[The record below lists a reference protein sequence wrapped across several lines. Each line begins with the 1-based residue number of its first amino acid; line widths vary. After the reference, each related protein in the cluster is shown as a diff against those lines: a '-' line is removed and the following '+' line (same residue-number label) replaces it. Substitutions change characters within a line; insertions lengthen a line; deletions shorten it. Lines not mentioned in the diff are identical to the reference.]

1 MRGENMEQEISY
13 YPKDHPAYPDRLRTI
28 PDAPAGLYV
37 KGSLPQAGKSLAIV
51 GARDCSE
58 YGRYVAGAFAEEAAR
73 AGIQIISG
81 MARGID
87 SEAQKAALNAGGK
100 SFAVLGCGVD
110 ICYPPSQRDLYETLC
125 SRCGVLS
132 PYAPGS
138 PPLARQFPP
147 RNRIISGLADAILVV
162 EARQK
167 SGTLITVDMA
177 LEQGKEVYVVPGR
190 ITDRLSDS
198 CNRLLA
204 QGAAPALS
212 PAQLVSEL
220 METLW
225 KEAEPSKKEEN
236 PEKEAG
242 LTDTQQ
248 ALLRLLDLE
257 LCSLEQL
264 RTRMRGHE
272 ILENLSLQET
282 MEMLVRLSVTG
293 AVRTQGGYYGLTSP
307 ISNLTIE
314 KNEKIP
320 YNGK

>member
-1 MRGENMEQEISY
+1 MEQEISY

-87 SEAQKAALNAGGK
+87 SAAQKAALNAGGK

-110 ICYPPSQRDLYETLC
+110 ICYPSSQRDLYETLC

-177 LEQGKEVYVVPGR
+177 LEQGREVYVVPGR
-190 ITDRLSDS
+190 ITDRLSDG

-220 METLW
+220 LETQW
-225 KEAEPSKKEEN
+225 SEPVPSQKEERL
-236 PEKEAG
+236 EE
-242 LTDTQQ
+242 TERTTEQQ
-248 ALLRLLDLE
+248 ALLKLLDVDP
-257 LCSLEQL
+257 CSLEQL
-264 RTRMRGHE
+264 RARMRGHK
-272 ILENLSLQET
+272 ILGKLSLQET
-282 MEMLVRLSVTG
+282 MEMLVKLSVTG
-293 AVRTQGGYYGLTSP
+293 EVRTQGGYYGLTSP
-307 ISNLTIE
+307 MSNLTIE

>member
-1 MRGENMEQEISY
+1 MEQEISY

-37 KGSLPQAGKSLAIV
+37 KGSLPGAGKSLAIV

-58 YGRYVAGAFAEEAAR
+58 YGKYVAGAFAEEAAR

-87 SEAQKAALNAGGK
+87 SIAQKAALKAGGK

-110 ICYPPSQRDLYETLC
+110 ICYLASQKSLYEDLC
-125 SRCGVLS
+125 SAGGVLS
-132 PYAPGS
+132 SYPPGS

-147 RNRIISGLADAILVV
+147 RNRIISGLADAVLVV

-177 LEQGKEVYVVPGR
+177 LEQGRDVYVVPGR
-190 ITDRLSDS
+190 ITDRLSDG

-204 QGAAPALS
+204 QGAVPALS

-220 METLW
+220 LETQW
-225 KEAEPSKKEEN
+225 REQAPKAADERTSV
-236 PEKEAG
+236 
-242 LTDTQQ
+242 QQ
-248 ALLRLLDLE
+248 ALLKLLDME
-257 LCSLEQL
+257 PCSLEQL
-264 RTRMRGHE
+264 RARMRDHE
-272 ILENLSLQET
+272 LLGKLSLQEV
-282 MEMLVRLSVTG
+282 MEMLVMLSITG
-293 AVRTQGGYYGLTSP
+293 TVRTEGGFYSLAAP
-307 ISNLTIE
+307 MSNLTIE
-314 KNEKIP
+314 KKGKIP